1 MKPEQEAD
9 SPAAEGQAG
18 SLSCICQIHWAR
30 AAKGGTSSL
39 LTPAPHSGLCGLCGG
54 AERCPAAQGVPT
66 PGPEP

>member
-39 LTPAPHSGLCGLCGG
+39 LTPAPHLRKQRGD
-54 AERCPAAQGVPT
+54 AERCPAAQEVPT